1 MADKQMH
8 TQSREINLLTSSN
21 KLPLYGKRILVTAPR
36 NYAYRLSEQII
47 KQGGLPVLMPTIE
60 TCYLSNYTKLD
71 TALVHIDEF
80 DWIIFTSRNGITAF
94 FHRMNDLDI
103 PVSVLKNCHLS
114 ALGKDAESLLS
125 FCGKVDL
132 IPTESSPAGIV
143 AELAKLPQI
152 NDQKMLIPAPE
163 VVGLPEPDVVPNLI
177 TDLQKLGIEVTR
189 VPTYITQGLDKN
201 IYSIEL
207 NLMHQGMIDV
217 IAFSSTAEVESF
229 LTMVNSE
236 SDYERCIIACFGPYT
251 AANAQ
256 KLGMN
261 VSIVSADYSSF
272 EGFAE
277 AMSTMVTELAEVRAT
292 PTQNFLLSLPVHTQH
307 FRM

>member
-1 MADKQMH
+1 MH
-8 TQSREINLLTSSN
+8 TESREINLLTPSRN
-21 KLPLYGKRILVTAPR
+21 LPLYGKRILVTAPR

-47 KQGGLPVLMPTIE
+47 KKGGLPVFMPTIE
-60 TCYLSNYTKLD
+60 TCYLSNYTQLD
-71 TALVHIDEF
+71 AALADINEF

-94 FHRMNDLDI
+94 FQRINDLNI
-103 PVSVLKNCHLS
+103 PISLVQKCNLC

-132 IPTESSPAGIV
+132 IPTESSPTGIV

-152 NDQKMLIPAPE
+152 HEKKVLIPAPE

-177 TDLQKLGIEVTR
+177 TDLQQLGIEVTR
-189 VPTYITQGLDKN
+189 IPTYITQGLDKT
-201 IYSIEL
+201 IYGMEL
-207 NLMHQGMIDV
+207 NLMREGIIDV

-229 LTMVNSE
+229 LTMVNSQ
-236 SDYERCIIACFGPYT
+236 SDYEHCVIACFGPYT
-251 AANAQ
+251 TANAQ

-261 VSIVSADYSSF
+261 VSIVARNYSSF

-277 AMSTMVTELAEVRAT
+277 AIAAFFTLTSD
-292 PTQNFLLSLPVHTQH
+292 
-307 FRM
+307 

>member
-1 MADKQMH
+1 MTDKQMH
-8 TQSREINLLTSSN
+8 AQSTEINLLTPS
-21 KLPLYGKRILVTAPR
+21 KELPLYGKRILVTAPR
-36 NYAYRLSEQII
+36 NYAYRLSEQVI
-47 KQGGLPVLMPTIE
+47 KKGGLPVLMPTVE
-60 TCYLSNYTKLD
+60 TYYLSNYTKLD
-71 TALVHIDEF
+71 IALNQIADF
-80 DWIIFTSRNGITAF
+80 DWILFTSRNGITAF

-103 PVSVLKNCHLS
+103 PVSVVQKCQLC

-152 NDQKMLIPAPE
+152 HDKKVLIPAPE
-163 VVGLPEPDVVPNLI
+163 VVGLPEPDIVPNLI

-189 VPTYITQGLDKN
+189 VPTYITQGLDKS
-201 IYSIEL
+201 IYGIEL
-207 NLMHQGMIDV
+207 NLMRQGIIDV

-229 LTMVNSE
+229 LTMVNSQ
-236 SDYERCIIACFGPYT
+236 SDYEGCIIACFGPYT
-251 AANAQ
+251 TANAR

-261 VSIVSADYSSF
+261 VSIVSRDYSSF

-277 AMSTMVTELAEVRAT
+277 AIAT
-292 PTQNFLLSLPVHTQH
+292 FFSL
-307 FRM
+307 

>member
-8 TQSREINLLTSSN
+8 AQSTEINPLTPSRELS
-21 KLPLYGKRILVTAPR
+21 LYDKRILVTAPR
-36 NYAYRLSEQII
+36 NYAYRLAEQII
-47 KQGGLPVLMPTIE
+47 KQGGLPVFMPTIE

-71 TALVHIDEF
+71 VALYQIDEF
-80 DWIIFTSRNGITAF
+80 DWIVFTSRNGITAF
-94 FHRMNDLDI
+94 FQRMNDLNI
-103 PVSVLKNCHLS
+103 PVSVVQKCHLC
-114 ALGKDAESLLS
+114 ALGEDAESLSS

-143 AELAKLPQI
+143 AELAKLPEI
-152 NDQKMLIPAPE
+152 HDKKVLIPAPE

-177 TDLQKLGIEVTR
+177 TDLQKLGMKVTR

-207 NLMHQGMIDV
+207 NLIRQAMINI

-229 LTMVNSE
+229 LTMVNSQ

-251 AANAQ
+251 TANAQ

-261 VSIVSADYSSF
+261 VSIVSKDYSSF

-277 AMSTMVTELAEVRAT
+277 AIAAFFTRTS
-292 PTQNFLLSLPVHTQH
+292 SSH
-307 FRM
+307 

>member
-1 MADKQMH
+1 MH
-8 TQSREINLLTSSN
+8 TQSREINLLTPSN

-60 TCYLSNYTKLD
+60 TCYLSNYTNLD
-71 TALVHIDEF
+71 TALERIGEF

-103 PVSVLKNCHLS
+103 PVSMLKNCHLS

-163 VVGLPEPDVVPNLI
+163 VVGLPEPEVVPNLI

>member
-1 MADKQMH
+1 MEDEQMH
-8 TQSREINLLTSSN
+8 TQSTEIDLLTPSRE
-21 KLPLYGKRILVTAPR
+21 LPLYGKRILVTAPR

-71 TALVHIDEF
+71 TALLHIEEF

-103 PVSVLKNCHLS
+103 PVSVVQKCHLC

-177 TDLQKLGIEVTR
+177 TDLQKLGVKVTR
-189 VPTYITQGLDKN
+189 VPTYITQGLDAS

-207 NLMHQGMIDV
+207 NLMRQGMIDI

-229 LTMVNSE
+229 LTMVNSP
-236 SDYERCIIACFGPYT
+236 SDYERYIIACFGPYT
-251 AANAQ
+251 TANAQ

-261 VSIVSADYSSF
+261 VSIVSTDYSSF
-272 EGFAE
+272 EGFADAIAE
-277 AMSTMVTELAEVRAT
+277 FFTLSST
-292 PTQNFLLSLPVHTQH
+292 SG
-307 FRM
+307 

>member
-8 TQSREINLLTSSN
+8 TQSRKINLLTPS
-21 KLPLYGKRILVTAPR
+21 KELPLYGKRILVTAPR

-47 KQGGLPVLMPTIE
+47 KQGGLPVFMPTIE

-71 TALVHIDEF
+71 NALNQIGEF

-103 PVSVLKNCHLS
+103 PVSVVQKCQLC

-132 IPTESSPAGIV
+132 IPTESSPGGIV
-143 AELAKLPQI
+143 AELAKLPEI
-152 NDQKMLIPAPE
+152 HQKKVLIPAPE
-163 VVGLPEPDVVPNLI
+163 VFGLPEPDVVPNLI
-177 TDLQKLGIEVTR
+177 TDLQQLGIEVTR
-189 VPTYITQGLDKN
+189 VPTYITQGLN
-201 IYSIEL
+201 TSIYSVEL
-207 NLMHQGMIDV
+207 DMIRQGWIDV

-229 LTMVNSE
+229 LTMVNSQN
-236 SDYERCIIACFGPYT
+236 DYERCIIACFGPYT
-251 AANAQ
+251 AANAR

-261 VSIVSADYSSF
+261 VSIVAKDYSSF

-277 AMSTMVTELAEVRAT
+277 AMSTTGYANAT
-292 PTQNFLLSLPVHTQH
+292 FFSQ
-307 FRM
+307 

>member
-1 MADKQMH
+1 MH
-8 TQSREINLLTSSN
+8 TQSREINLLTPSN

-36 NYAYRLSEQII
+36 HYAYRLSKQII
-47 KQGGLPVLMPTIE
+47 KQGGLPILMPTIE

-71 TALVHIDEF
+71 TALERIGEF

-103 PVSVLKNCHLS
+103 PVSVLKKCHLS

-125 FCGKVDL
+125 FSGKVDL
-132 IPTESSPAGIV
+132 IPRESSPGGIV
-143 AELAKLPQI
+143 AELAKLPEI
-152 NDQKMLIPAPE
+152 YQKKVLIPAPE

-207 NLMHQGMIDV
+207 NLMRQGIIDV

-229 LTMVNSE
+229 LTMVNSQ
-236 SDYERCIIACFGPYT
+236 SDYEGCIIGCFGPYT
-251 AANAQ
+251 TANAQ
-256 KLGMN
+256 QLGMN
-261 VSIVSADYSSF
+261 VSIVSRDYSSF
-272 EGFAE
+272 QGFAE
-277 AMSTMVTELAEVRAT
+277 AIAEFFT
-292 PTQNFLLSLPVHTQH
+292 LSSNSDSALGDVG
-307 FRM
+307 

>member
-1 MADKQMH
+1 MEDEQMY
-8 TQSREINLLTSSN
+8 TQSTEIDLLTPSRE
-21 KLPLYGKRILVTAPR
+21 LPLYGKRILVTAPR

-71 TALVHIDEF
+71 TALVHIEEF

-103 PVSVLKNCHLS
+103 PLSVVQKCHLC

-132 IPTESSPAGIV
+132 IPTESSPGGIV

-152 NDQKMLIPAPE
+152 NEQKVLIPAPE

-177 TDLQKLGIEVTR
+177 TDLQKLGIEITR
-189 VPTYITQGLDKN
+189 VPTYITQGLDTS

-207 NLMHQGMIDV
+207 NLIRQGMIDV

-229 LTMVNSE
+229 LTMVNSQR
-236 SDYERCIIACFGPYT
+236 DYEGCIIACFGPYT
-251 AANAQ
+251 TANAQ

-272 EGFAE
+272 KGFGEAIAE
-277 AMSTMVTELAEVRAT
+277 FFT
-292 PTQNFLLSLPVHTQH
+292 LSSSSH
-307 FRM
+307 

>member
-1 MADKQMH
+1 MH
-8 TQSREINLLTSSN
+8 TQSREINLLTPSN

-60 TCYLSNYTKLD
+60 TCYLSNYTNLD
-71 TALVHIDEF
+71 TALERIGEF

>member
-8 TQSREINLLTSSN
+8 TQSKEINLLTPSRE
-21 KLPLYGKRILVTAPR
+21 LPLYGKRILVTAPR

-47 KQGGLPVLMPTIE
+47 KQGGLPIFMPTIE

-103 PVSVLKNCHLS
+103 PVSVLKKCHLC

-132 IPTESSPAGIV
+132 IPTESSPGGIV
-143 AELAKLPQI
+143 TELAKLPEI
-152 NDQKMLIPAPE
+152 NQKKVLIPAPE

-189 VPTYITQGLDKN
+189 VPTYITQGLDTS
-201 IYSIEL
+201 IYGVEL
-207 NLMHQGMIDV
+207 NLMRQGMIDV

-229 LTMVNSE
+229 LTMVNSQ
-236 SDYERCIIACFGPYT
+236 SDYEGCIIACFGPYT
-251 AANAQ
+251 TANAQ

-272 EGFAE
+272 EGFGEAIAE
-277 AMSTMVTELAEVRAT
+277 FF
-292 PTQNFLLSLPVHTQH
+292 TQR

>member
-1 MADKQMH
+1 MGDKQMP
-8 TQSREINLLTSSN
+8 TQSRKINRLTPSRE
-21 KLPLYGKRILVTAPR
+21 LPLYGKRILVTAPR

-47 KQGGLPVLMPTIE
+47 KKGGLPVLMPTIE

-71 TALVHIDEF
+71 TALNNIGKF

-103 PVSVLKNCHLS
+103 PVSVVQKCHLC
-114 ALGKDAESLLS
+114 ALGKDAEHLLS
-125 FCGKVDL
+125 FCSQVDL

-143 AELAKLPQI
+143 TELGKLPQI
-152 NDQKMLIPAPE
+152 HDKKVLIPAPE

-177 TDLQKLGIEVTR
+177 EDLQKLGMEVTR
-189 VPTYITQGLDKN
+189 VPIYITQGLDKT
-201 IYSIEL
+201 IYGMEL
-207 NLMHQGMIDV
+207 NLMRQGIIDV

-229 LTMVNSE
+229 LTMVNSQ
-236 SDYERCIIACFGPYT
+236 SDYERCIIGCFGPYT
-251 AANAQ
+251 TANAQ

-261 VSIVSADYSSF
+261 VSIVSRDYSSF

-277 AMSTMVTELAEVRAT
+277 AIAAFFTLTSSSHSALQDIE
-292 PTQNFLLSLPVHTQH
+292 
-307 FRM
+307 

>member
-1 MADKQMH
+1 MEDEQMY
-8 TQSREINLLTSSN
+8 TQSTEIDLLTPSRE
-21 KLPLYGKRILVTAPR
+21 LPLYGKRILVTAPR

-71 TALVHIDEF
+71 TALVHIEEF

-103 PVSVLKNCHLS
+103 PLSVVQKCHLC

-143 AELAKLPQI
+143 AELAKLPEI
-152 NDQKMLIPAPE
+152 HKKKVLIPAPK

-177 TDLQKLGIEVTR
+177 TDLQKLGIEITR
-189 VPTYITQGLDKN
+189 VPTYITQGLDTS

-207 NLMHQGMIDV
+207 NLIRQGMIDV

-229 LTMVNSE
+229 LTMVNSQR
-236 SDYERCIIACFGPYT
+236 DYEGCIIACFGPYT
-251 AANAQ
+251 TANAQ

-272 EGFAE
+272 KGFGEAIAE
-277 AMSTMVTELAEVRAT
+277 FFT
-292 PTQNFLLSLPVHTQH
+292 LSSSSH
-307 FRM
+307 